1 MAYIG
6 VSPQNG
12 VRKKHTYTASGSQ
25 TSFTGA
31 GAEGITLSYKDSN
44 FVDVYQN
51 GVKLAEADYT
61 STSGTTIVLAQGAAA
76 NDIVEIIVYDVF
88 STSDMVSASDGGTFA
103 GNVAMSGTLTLTG
116 NGDFNGDLDVDGT
129 LETDALTINGVTL
142 AETISDTVGAMVS
155 SNTETGIT
163 VTYQDGDNT
172 LDFVVGT
179 LNQDTTGTAANATLA
194 ATVTVTD
201 STANTNFPIVF
212 HDESNALLDDT
223 GALRYN
229 PSTGELLVP
238 KLTVAGTTTTVDTV
252 TMNAANAVVFEG
264 ATADAHETTLTIVDP
279 TADRTINLPNVSG
292 TIPVL
297 AAASNTAIT
306 STPAELNLL
315 DGITAGTVSASLA
328 VIVDSNKDITGFRNV
343 TLTGEL
349 DAGSLDI
356 SGDIDVDGTT
366 NLDVVDI
373 DGAVDMASTLQVD
386 GAITTSSA
394 MSITTTGVDPQLL
407 LISTEAGA
415 NPSPQIDLYRNS
427 SSPADG
433 DTLGQ
438 LNYYGENSAD
448 EKILYTRVRSAIAD
462 VTDGDE
468 GSNYTITTYT
478 AGSQYGRLNINETET
493 IFNENSADIDFR
505 IESNTS
511 ANMFFVDGGNDHICI
526 NTSTDAGGV
535 LNIKTTDNTANLVLF
550 STDNDANAGPLLD
563 LMRDSSNPADNDAM
577 GSIRFRGDDDAGNET
592 QYVDVTAYA
601 PDVSDGS
608 EDGQL
613 QFRSVV
619 GGTLRNRFD
628 INPTEVVFNEDGVSL
643 NVRVESDN
651 NANMLYIDGG
661 YNIVGIGRVPAT
673 NDGGAGSLQLEGN
686 DGLAMRRNGQT
697 NSFILRPF
705 SSGDGLRFTQGG
717 TGDVAVIDSSGN
729 FGIGTSSPTAKFEVA
744 GNDPNPLMKF
754 NQFQNADEVLL
765 MMRHDYAR
773 TDSQTATMIQFQ
785 NNSNVEKGTIKT
797 SLNAT
802 QFNTSSDY
810 RLKENVNYTWDA
822 TTRLKQLKPAR
833 FNWISDDTN
842 TLVDGFLAHEVQSIV
857 PQAVDGNKDDM
868 LVETKYTKDDVET
881 QGDNPSKSV
890 GDPKTYSSTE
900 INPQGIDQSKL
911 VPLLVKTIQELEARI
926 TALESA

>member
-163 VTYQDGDNT
+163 VTYHDGDNT

-252 TMNAANAVVFEG
+252 TMNAANAVIFEG

-306 STPAELNLL
+306 STPAELNILDGVTSTAAELNILDGVTSTAAELNVL
-315 DGITAGTVSASLA
+315 DGITAVVGELNALDLGSTAVGTAIASKA
-328 VIVDSNKDITGFRNV
+328 VILDSNKDYTGIRN
-343 TLTGEL
+343 L
-349 DAGSLDI
+349 
-356 SGDIDVDGTT
+356 
-366 NLDVVDI
+366 
-373 DGAVDMASTLQVD
+373 
-386 GAITTSSA
+386 
-394 MSITTTGVDPQLL
+394 TTTGVV
-407 LISTEAGA
+407 TANAGIVVD
-415 NPSPQIDLYRNS
+415 NITIDGTQIDLS
-427 SSPADG
+427 SGDFTLDVADNIILDSGDG
-433 DTLGQ
+433 DIEFRDTGTTFMNLYEDGSNNANFFNPINDADIKFQGKDNNSTITALTLDMSDGGTA
-438 LNYYGENSAD
+438 LFNHDIKLTDNSIAIFGTGND
-448 EKILYTRVRSAIAD
+448 LQIYHDGSDSNIAD
-462 VTDGDE
+462 VGTGTLLLKTDGAGVYIQK
-468 GSNYTITTYT
+468 GSSETLAQFKTDAEVNLYHDNSKKFETTSSGVT
-478 AGSQYGRLNINETET
+478 VT
-493 IFNENSADIDFR
+493 
-505 IESNTS
+505 
-511 ANMFFVDGGNDHICI
+511 GGV
-526 NTSTDAGGV
+526 TST
-535 LNIKTTDNTANLVLF
+535 
-550 STDNDANAGPLLD
+550 
-563 LMRDSSNPADNDAM
+563 SNM
-577 GSIRFRGDDDAGNET
+577 T
-592 QYVDVTAYA
+592 
-601 PDVSDGS
+601 
-608 EDGQL
+608 
-613 QFRSVV
+613 
-619 GGTLRNRFD
+619 
-628 INPTEVVFNEDGVSL
+628 
-643 NVRVESDN
+643 
-651 NANMLYIDGG
+651 M
-661 YNIVGIGRVPAT
+661 
-673 NDGGAGSLQLEGN
+673 GAGTQI
-686 DGLAMRRNGQT
+686 Q
-697 NSFILRPF
+697 I
-705 SSGDGLRFTQGG
+705 SGDGGSSGLQLLGNDSDDSIVGSLGSQALVLRTAS
-717 TGDVAVIDSSGN
+717 TERMRIDSSGN
-729 FGIGTSSPTAKFEVA
+729 VMVGITSTDHKFHVNQGTVNKIGGFFYNNTATNAACLKVLQDSASASGPALLVRNDGSGNSIEVDDGSDGNTVFRVAENGRTYIPEAYTSTTGNSANLFIDTDGRLIRATSSERYKNTITDATHGLA
-744 GNDPNPLMKF
+744 
-754 NQFQNADEVLL
+754 EVLKL
-765 MMRHDYAR
+765 RSVTYKGNNDGDTVFGGLIAEEVHDAGLTEFVQYNEDNKPDALAYGNMV
-773 TDSQTATMIQFQ
+773 SLC
-785 NNSNVEKGTIKT
+785 IK
-797 SLNAT
+797 A
-802 QFNTSSDY
+802 
-810 RLKENVNYTWDA
+810 
-822 TTRLKQLKPAR
+822 
-833 FNWISDDTN
+833 
-842 TLVDGFLAHEVQSIV
+842 
-857 PQAVDGNKDDM
+857 
-868 LVETKYTKDDVET
+868 
-881 QGDNPSKSV
+881 
-890 GDPKTYSSTE
+890 
-900 INPQGIDQSKL
+900 
-911 VPLLVKTIQELEARI
+911 IQELKAENTALANRI

>member
-12 VRKKHTYTASGSQ
+12 VRKKHTYTSDADQ

-61 STSGTTIVLAQGAAA
+61 STTGTTIVLAQGAAA
-76 NDIVEIIVYDVF
+76 NDIVEIIVFDVF

-306 STPAELNLL
+306 STPAELNIL
-315 DGITAGTVSASLA
+315 DGATVVVGEINALDLGSTAVGTAIASKA
-328 VIVDSNKDITGFRNV
+328 VILDSNKDYTGIRNF
-343 TLTGEL
+343 
-349 DAGSLDI
+349 
-356 SGDIDVDGTT
+356 
-366 NLDVVDI
+366 
-373 DGAVDMASTLQVD
+373 
-386 GAITTSSA
+386 
-394 MSITTTGVDPQLL
+394 TTTGV
-407 LISTEAGA
+407 
-415 NPSPQIDLYRNS
+415 
-427 SSPADG
+427 
-433 DTLGQ
+433 
-438 LNYYGENSAD
+438 
-448 EKILYTRVRSAIAD
+448 
-462 VTDGDE
+462 VT
-468 GSNYTITTYT
+468 
-478 AGSQYGRLNINETET
+478 
-493 IFNENSADIDFR
+493 
-505 IESNTS
+505 
-511 ANMFFVDGGNDHICI
+511 
-526 NTSTDAGGV
+526 
-535 LNIKTTDNTANLVLF
+535 
-550 STDNDANAGPLLD
+550 ANAGVVVDNITIDGTEIDLSSGDLTLD
-563 LMRDSSNPADNDAM
+563 VAGNIVFDSDTGIIKLADGGTNFGQLDKS
-577 GSIRFRGDDDAGNET
+577 GNNLRIISSISDGDIVFRGDDGGSGIDALT
-592 QYVDVTAYA
+592 LDM
-601 PDVSDGS
+601 SDGGTALFNHDIKLTDNS
-608 EDGQL
+608 IALFGTGNDLQIYHDGND
-613 QFRSVV
+613 SNIADV
-619 GGTLRNRFD
+619 GTGTLLLKTDGAGIYLQKGSSETLAQFKTDAEVNLYYDNSKTFETVSGGAKVTGDLEVTDDIDLNSDSAKITFGGSSETIILEHVADTGLNLQGSGTNTNFSLLAFHTSNSTVADLRLGKSSSNTVGTFAETANGGHIGQIRFTGQD
-628 INPTEVVFNEDGVSL
+628 TGGNTREAAQITVVQSDDSTSNSVPANMRFSTGGGERARFNDNGYIEFRGASQ
-643 NVRVESDN
+643 VRVN
-651 NANMLYIDGG
+651 LGNAG
-661 YNIVGIGRVPAT
+661 T
-673 NDGGAGSLQLEGN
+673 AG
-686 DGLAMRRNGQT
+686 T
-697 NSFILRPF
+697 
-705 SSGDGLRFTQGG
+705 
-717 TGDVAVIDSSGN
+717 
-729 FGIGTSSPTAKFEVA
+729 
-744 GNDPNPLMKF
+744 
-754 NQFQNADEVLL
+754 
-765 MMRHDYAR
+765 
-773 TDSQTATMIQFQ
+773 
-785 NNSNVEKGTIKT
+785 NNSNWIRGSGNQIDLNTNGGGYGFEVSGNTQLLIATNGAVTSQAGTYGSI
-797 SLNAT
+797 
-802 QFNTSSDY
+802 SDEN
-810 RLKENVNYTWDA
+810 LKENIADANSQWDDIKALRIRNYSM
-822 TTRLKQLKPAR
+822 
-833 FNWISDDTN
+833 ISDSLDTADKIGVIAQELESAGMN
-842 TLVDGFLAHEVQSIV
+842 GLVEETNWRNQTVKSVKQSILYMK
-857 PQAVDGNKDDM
+857 AVKALQEAM
-868 LVETKYTKDDVET
+868 TRIETLET
-881 QGDNPSKSV
+881 A
-890 GDPKTYSSTE
+890 KT
-900 INPQGIDQSKL
+900 D
-911 VPLLVKTIQELEARI
+911 LEARI

>member
-61 STSGTTIVLAQGAAA
+61 STTGTTIVLAQGAAA

-142 AETISDTVGAMVS
+142 AETISDTVGAMVT

-163 VTYQDGDNT
+163 VTYDDSDNT

-252 TMNAANAVVFEG
+252 TMNAANAVIFEG

>member
-1 MAYIG
+1 M
-6 VSPQNG
+6 
-12 VRKKHTYTASGSQ
+12 T
-25 TSFTGA
+25 
-31 GAEGITLSYKDSN
+31 
-44 FVDVYQN
+44 
-51 GVKLAEADYT
+51 
-61 STSGTTIVLAQGAAA
+61 
-76 NDIVEIIVYDVF
+76 
-88 STSDMVSASDGGTFA
+88 
-103 GNVAMSGTLTLTG
+103 
-116 NGDFNGDLDVDGT
+116 
-129 LETDALTINGVTL
+129 
-142 AETISDTVGAMVS
+142 
-155 SNTETGIT
+155 
-163 VTYQDGDNT
+163 
-172 LDFVVGT
+172 
-179 LNQDTTGTAANATLA
+179 
-194 ATVTVTD
+194 
-201 STANTNFPIVF
+201 
-212 HDESNALLDDT
+212 
-223 GALRYN
+223 
-229 PSTGELLVP
+229 
-238 KLTVAGTTTTVDTV
+238 
-252 TMNAANAVVFEG
+252 
-264 ATADAHETTLTIVDP
+264 HETTLTIVDP

-306 STPAELNLL
+306 STPAELNIL
-315 DGITAGTVSASLA
+315 DGATVVVGEINALDLGSTAVGTAIASKA
-328 VIVDSNKDITGFRNV
+328 VILDSNKDYTGIRNF
-343 TLTGEL
+343 
-349 DAGSLDI
+349 
-356 SGDIDVDGTT
+356 
-366 NLDVVDI
+366 
-373 DGAVDMASTLQVD
+373 
-386 GAITTSSA
+386 
-394 MSITTTGVDPQLL
+394 TTTGVVTSNAGVVVDEMTIDGDTLTATDTFTIDSANIITLDSAFSSGDAGGIIRLADAGTQFGDLHEDSGNF
-407 LISTEAGA
+407 LISSAQVDKDLIFKGNDGGA
-415 NPSPQIDLYRNS
+415 IITALTLDMSIGGVAKFGAAVQIPQYLTHLDDTDTFLEFGTDQIDLYAGNAKAITIGS
-427 SSPADG
+427 SQVIINQD
-433 DTLGQ
+433 
-438 LNYYGENSAD
+438 SAD
-448 EKILYTRVRSAIAD
+448 M
-462 VTDGDE
+462 
-468 GSNYTITTYT
+468 
-478 AGSQYGRLNINETET
+478 
-493 IFNENSADIDFR
+493 DFR

-550 STDNDANAGPLLD
+550 STDADANAGPLLD
-563 LMRDSSNPADNDAM
+563 LMRDSSSPADNDAM